1 MSSWL
6 QRPRVPFALLLAIA
20 LLITEIIV
28 QPSFARPGNWAG
40 ELGVLAPFAILAMA
54 STPSI
59 LSGGGGVDLS
69 IGPLSTVVNCI
80 FVTWLLPHGFG
91 GAASVLILLAIGT
104 AIGAISGV
112 VVGVLRY
119 QPVVATLCGFFI
131 LAGFAQKIAPN
142 PVSLPDN
149 WTSHLAGSIGFF
161 PGALIT
167 IAFPLIVWALLGRT
181 SFHRTLYAVGGD
193 DASAYSAGIDV
204 VRVRIVA
211 YALGGLFAAVGG
223 IALTA
228 LIQTS
233 SASVSSQY
241 ALIALAG
248 VALGG
253 TPIGGGR
260 GGMVGSLLGAFC
272 IYMLQQLL
280 SSAGVAAS
288 YQQLVYGG
296 LLMAGVLL
304 SMRFPRGLAVRSLA
318 SS

>member
-6 QRPRVPFALLLAIA
+6 KRPRVPFALLLAIA
-20 LLITEIIV
+20 LLIAEIIV
-28 QPSFARPGNWAG
+28 QPSFVRPGNWASA
-40 ELGVLAPFAILAMA
+40 LSVLAPFAILAMA
-54 STPSI
+54 STPAI
-59 LSGGGGVDLS
+59 LSGGGGLDLT

-80 FVTWLLPHGFG
+80 FAAWLLPKGLG
-91 GAASVLILLAIGT
+91 GAVSVPILLAVG
-104 AIGAISGV
+104 AAVGAISGV
-112 VVGVLRY
+112 LVAVLRY

-131 LAGFAQKIAPN
+131 LAGFAQTIAPN

-149 WTSHLAGSIGFF
+149 WTSHLAGSIGFL
-161 PGALIT
+161 PGALVT
-167 IAFPLIVWALLGRT
+167 IAFPLVIWALLGRT

-204 VRVRIVA
+204 TRVRIMA
-211 YALGGLFAAVGG
+211 YTLGGLFAAVGG

-260 GGMVGSLLGAFC
+260 GGMVASLLGAFC
-272 IYMLQQLL
+272 IFMLQQLL
-280 SSAGVAAS
+280 SSSGVSAN
-288 YQQLVYGG
+288 YQQLVYGT
-296 LLMAGVLL
+296 LLIAGVLL
-304 SMRFPRGLAVRSLA
+304 SMRFPRGLDVRSVAA
-318 SS
+318 S